1 MKISRQ
7 KLVLIATVIF
17 LTAGLAWRLSS
28 DDEQL
33 RSTVHQAG
41 LKEQRVLDSKS
52 GKIKFNR
59 PPAFYV
65 FRTTQRNYQR
75 VQFGE
80 IRKEFDKPYNRL
92 ADELSD
98 IYYNYWK
105 KGKSK
110 PWQGYDVQPTLEQSK
125 ELFDKLH
132 GLIWHWYN
140 VNFHK
145 LNMSRPLEERIP
157 EEEYNYVYGPDGK
170 VFYKKSE
177 HSREIIEELKKQGIE
192 IKIK

>member
-1 MKISRQ
+1 MRINRQ
-7 KLVLIATVIF
+7 KLVLMATVVF
-17 LTAGLAWRLSS
+17 LAVGLVWRLSS
-28 DDEQL
+28 DNG
-33 RSTVHQAG
+33 RSGSAVFQNG
-41 LKEQRVLDSKS
+41 QKGQQVS
-52 GKIKFNR
+52 GDKLGQVKLNA

-75 VQFGE
+75 VQFGD
-80 IRKEFDKPYNRL
+80 IRKDFDKPYNRL

-98 IYYNYWK
+98 AYYNYWK

-110 PWQGYDVQPTLEQSK
+110 PWQGYDVQPTPERSK

-145 LNMSRPLEERIP
+145 LNMSRPPEERIP
-157 EEEYNYVYGPDGK
+157 EEKYNYVYGSNGK
-170 VFYKKSE
+170 LLYKKSE
-177 HSREIIEELKKQGIE
+177 HSMKVIEDLKKQGIQIT
-192 IKIK
+192 IK